1 MFKATDTDEQNEG
14 KTIQYNK
21 KMIKKMQKLQMEGT
35 LDEKK
40 AKGTKKS
47 RRSKRNWMKK
57 RLLFLSEKNLAK
69 AVQIISKW

>member
-1 MFKATDTDEQNEG
+1 
-14 KTIQYNK
+14 
-21 KMIKKMQKLQMEGT
+21 MQKLQMEGT

>member
-1 MFKATDTDEQNEG
+1 MSRMKE
-14 KTIQYNK
+14 KQYNTIK
-21 KMIKKMQKLQMEGT
+21 KMIKKNYLQKLQMEGT